1 MFRTLRV
8 KDKSAIYD
16 LGITIFREED
26 ELPLLQRALKTC
38 DLTLSYVAVDGK
50 KIVGF
55 TLVGSTPTNVYFNFL
70 SERSHQYELAFLGIS
85 PSHQGRGLGTQLLRA
100 SMNAVHRISTTFACW
115 LLVDVTN
122 VGAIKMYQK
131 MGFRRWKSTPASL
144 THQAGF
150 IMGLSHRRYKS
161 IEITG

>member
-1 MFRTLRV
+1 MLRTLRV
-8 KDKSAIYD
+8 KDKTAIYD

-26 ELPLLQRALKTC
+26 EIPLLQQALQTC
-38 DLTLSYVAVDGK
+38 DRTLSYVAVDGK

-70 SERSHQYELAFLGIS
+70 SEKPHHYELAFLGIS
-85 PSHQGRGLGTQLLRA
+85 LSHQGRGLGTQLLRA
-100 SMNAVHRISTTFACW
+100 SMNAVHQKSMEFACC

-131 MGFRRWKSTPASL
+131 MGFRRWKSTPAEL
-144 THQAGF
+144 THKEGF
-150 IMGLSHRRYKS
+150 IMGLSHRRHQS
-161 IEITG
+161 IETTG